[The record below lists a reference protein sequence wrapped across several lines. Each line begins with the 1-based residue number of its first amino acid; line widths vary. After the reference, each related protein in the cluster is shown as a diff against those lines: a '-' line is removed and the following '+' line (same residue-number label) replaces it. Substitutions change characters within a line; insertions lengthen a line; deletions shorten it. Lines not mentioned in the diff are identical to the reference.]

1 MSKRDTNLHH
11 LDRTFEEIDLL
22 FAAKTPARKFAQTK
36 VDAYAET
43 EARVVRQDLDNSDK
57 A

>member
-1 MSKRDTNLHH
+1 MYQ
-11 LDRTFEEIDLL
+11 DRTFEEIDLL

-36 VDAYAET
+36 VDAYAEN
-43 EARVVRQDLDNSDK
+43 ASRVVRQDGDNSDQ